1 MIKHISLAI
10 PHYNNTDFIKE
21 TLNIGIIDDR
31 INEIII
37 CDDKSN
43 DIDKLENIIN
53 ELNCSKI
60 KLFKN
65 DINLGCFKNKI
76 LSVSKCSNEWTIL
89 LDSDNVIDKDYI
101 NTLYN
106 IGNWSDNLIY
116 APSWAKTFPGEPS
129 INLDYRIYNGKII
142 DKEFYINNFNVLKFQ
157 CLINTCNYFINTKK
171 YTQCMNNIINLYKRE
186 EMDCVDSAVLFTEW
200 MLSHNKI
207 LVVENLHYNHRLHQN
222 SNYINSVSRSNSG
235 LILNQLLN
243 KIKTYKII

>member
-1 MIKHISLAI
+1 MLKHISLAI

-21 TLNIGIIDDR
+21 AITVGINDDR

-37 CDDKSN
+37 CDDKSK
-43 DIDKLENIIN
+43 DIDILENILN

-60 KLFKN
+60 KLYKN

-89 LDSDNVIDKDYI
+89 LDSDNVIDTNYI

-106 IGNWSDNLIY
+106 ITNWSDDLIY
-116 APSWAKTFPGEPS
+116 APSWAITFPNEPS
-129 INLDYRIYNGKII
+129 PNLDFRIYNNKII
-142 DKEFYINNFNVLKFQ
+142 DNNAYINEFTNIRFQ
-157 CLINTCNYFINTKK
+157 CLINDCNYFVNTKK
-171 YTQCMNNIINLYKRE
+171 YTECMNKIVDYYRRE

-200 MLSHNKI
+200 LLSNNKVMVI
-207 LVVENLHYNHRLHQN
+207 ENLHYKHRLHPN
-222 SNYINSVSRSNSG
+222 SNYVTTCSRSNPE

-243 KIKTYKII
+243 KIKNL